1 MARDSGIKVG
11 AGGRSMLQ
19 EIVEE
24 PKPEPKKKKETK
36 KAQVLEER
44 LYSES
49 GDDK

>member
-24 PKPEPKKKKETK
+24 PKPEPKKEEPKKK
-36 KAQVLEER
+36 
-44 LYSES
+44 
-49 GDDK
+49 